1 MPAQKFIKYTFVTI
15 GVYLVL
21 QYATGFGKDLTAG
34 SNAYNSAVRSL
45 QGRK

>member
-1 MPAQKFIKYTFVTI
+1 MNGQKFIKYTFVTV

-21 QYATGFGKDLTAG
+21 QYATGFGKDLTAA
-34 SNAYNSAVRSL
+34 SNAYNSGVRSL